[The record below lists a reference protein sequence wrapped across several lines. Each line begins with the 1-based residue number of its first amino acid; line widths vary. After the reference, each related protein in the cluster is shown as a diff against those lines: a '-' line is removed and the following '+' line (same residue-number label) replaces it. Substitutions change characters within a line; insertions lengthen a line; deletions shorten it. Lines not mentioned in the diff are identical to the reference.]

1 MPRTCR
7 PATDGAAR
15 HGYPGPP
22 MSEPILIQGM
32 RRSGTTILYDA
43 LLEDPGL
50 HCFYEPLR
58 EEGDTPGGGSGA
70 RESDP
75 FAETR
80 ALRRAFRDANY
91 PDLDLEDFNCGGPG
105 NPALELGPELPA
117 HCEAFLRTLLE
128 RDEPVMV
135 KETRFYDKLDAIR
148 GDRAR
153 GLGARPRRP
162 RPALRRRLDDDGPRP
177 QAGRP
182 LHRPR
187 RLLRRGREAQALVE
201 PRSSP
206 SSC

>member
-70 RESDP
+70 RASDP

-105 NPALELGPELPA
+105 RPALELGPRRGVLGLQLNHPP
-117 HCEAFLRTLLE
+117 
-128 RDEPVMV
+128 DPDM
-135 KETRFYDKLDAIR
+135 LDA
-148 GDRAR
+148 
-153 GLGARPRRP
+153 LEPERR
-162 RPALRRRLDDDGPRP
+162 
-177 QAGRP
+177 
-182 LHRPR
+182 
-187 RLLRRGREAQALVE
+187 
-201 PRSSP
+201 
-206 SSC
+206 